1 MTSVFYEDIHL
12 NSDSLKSIE
21 KCEAF
26 SQSQERQKLDKE
38 RKSVMQKIAQLRK
51 EKEKASA

>member
-12 NSDSLKSIE
+12 NSDSLKSIQ
-21 KCEAF
+21 KCEEF
-26 SQSQERQKLDKE
+26 SKSQERLKLDQE
-38 RKSVMQKIAQLRK
+38 RKSVMQRISKLKK